1 MKSDFSFDQFIQA
14 ANGIVIEDENLSKI
28 FKPAAPPKI
37 PIFDFNRP
45 ILAGAAR
52 PGPNTGM
59 PKGIRIGSGLPKLFS
74 I

>member
-1 MKSDFSFDQFIQA
+1 MKSDFFFDQFIQA

-37 PIFDFNRP
+37 PTFDFNQP

-52 PGPNTGM
+52 RGPYTGM
-59 PKGIRIGSGLPKLFS
+59 PKGMRRGSGLPKLYS